1 MEVSRC
7 NIKFIQAINCCIEEK
22 LRSYYKCLN
31 AILRI
36 DGRSDEMVMLA
47 LLEAHCLP
55 ILTYAIDVIDVA
67 VIDVADSNI
76 YRKVCV
82 AYNAIFRKLF
92 SYRYYESVRRLQGF
106 LNRPTWEE
114 LVESRSQRFL
124 SKLVQTSTSASVFV
138 P

>member
-1 MEVSRC
+1 
-7 NIKFIQAINCCIEEK
+7 
-22 LRSYYKCLN
+22 
-31 AILRI
+31 
-36 DGRSDEMVMLA
+36 MVMLA

-67 VIDVADSNI
+67 DSNI
-76 YRKVCV
+76 YRKLRV
-82 AYNAIFRKLF
+82 AYNAIFWKLF
-92 SYRYYESVRRLQGF
+92 SYRYYESVRQLQGF

-124 SKLVQTSTSASVFV
+124 SKLVQTSISASVFA